1 MILHWDRIEYST
13 PPKCTEETE
22 KKHSITLGTHFVDGD
37 PTWYYRLNG
46 TLDPD
51 LGKQYIIDKGFLRV
65 DRGVGR
71 YVAFSATIPIPHKHF
86 YHAQLWKYRIIP
98 FRDAKVGFIVMS
110 RSACSCLLA
119 TSAKANGV
127 KKNIK
132 DNYPEP
138 ASAWCQGFPLAQD
151 SMEHLED
158 FTLAFVYNPPFDK
171 WCNSCNYFE
180 GINAN
185 KIGEHYAPNKKLPET
200 KEGKM
205 YSFLIKC
212 ELESK
217 FDYYN
222 KDQHLMGQIETI
234 GLCPR
239 EPDLVV
245 PINYLSDYLR
255 KEIGIEPVKA
265 NVETNWWFNPAKDVP
280 KEIQDRV
287 NNLYDEDYD
296 IPTLFKDKMY
306 EP

>member
-1 MILHWDRIEYST
+1 MRLPYDKIEYST
-13 PPKCTEETE
+13 PPKCTEEAE
-22 KKHSITLGTHFVDGD
+22 GRHSITLGTHIINGE

-46 TLDPD
+46 SLDQEY
-51 LGKQYIIDKGFLRV
+51 GQQYIIDQGFLRAN
-65 DRGVGR
+65 RGTGR
-71 YVAFSATIPIPHKHF
+71 YIAFSADIPIDKNHF
-86 YHAQLWKYRIIP
+86 QHSQTWIYRLIL
-98 FRDAKVGFIVMS
+98 FKEAKVAFVTLS
-110 RSACSCLLA
+110 RNACCCLLT

-127 KKNIK
+127 PNVK

-138 ASAWCQGFPLAQD
+138 ATAWWKGFPSLTD
-151 SMEHLED
+151 TTKGTED
-158 FTLAFVYNPPFDK
+158 YKSAFVYSPPFDR
-171 WCNSCNYFE
+171 WCNTCNYFE
-180 GINAN
+180 GINAGQLG
-185 KIGEHYAPNKKLPET
+185 KYYTDKGKVPET

-205 YSFLIKC
+205 WDFLIKC

-217 FDYYN
+217 FN
-222 KDQHLMGQIETI
+222 HLRKDQHLMSQIETI
-234 GLCPR
+234 GLYPKKI
-239 EPDLVV
+239 DLVI

-265 NVETNWWFNPAKDVP
+265 NVETDWWFNPKKDVP